1 MARKKKSGPTY
12 YTTYQV
18 SQTLGVSLPTV
29 VNWVNS
35 GLLHAHRTPGGH
47 RRIARNDLIAFARE
61 YNYPLSEDFLAEGA
75 GQKKVLIVAD
85 ERDFVGRAA
94 IESELKDGTSRW
106 TTVGLAVDWHDY
118 ERVYSEAGLVP
129 PRHEVYSEGT
139 MSVYRRSGIEWD
151 YAGYASSFTTSSL
164 LRTPLA
170 IAKVPLDLAQAGSEV
185 DLEVSVVRRPRNVLA
200 RVQSMPFFNPARKTA
215 TLDAGD
221 RHE

>member
-75 GQKKVLIVAD
+75 GQKKVLIVDD
-85 ERDFVGRAA
+85 ESDF
-94 IESELKDGTSRW
+94 SELVKDYLTIKGF
-106 TTVGLAVDWHDY
+106 Y
-118 ERVYSEAGLVP
+118 EVEIA
-129 PRHEVYSEGT
+129 E
-139 MSVYRRSGIEWD
+139 SGFT
-151 YAGYASSFTTSSL
+151 AGYTVARFRPDLILMDIMMPDMDGFEVLRMLRSSRDTRHIPIVACTAYRDPQIERRIQEEDFDNFIQKPLKLDEL
-164 LRTPLA
+164 LELVR
-170 IAKVPLDLAQAGSEV
+170 
-185 DLEVSVVRRPRNVLA
+185 VSIGPSRRPE
-200 RVQSMPFFNPARKTA
+200 
-215 TLDAGD
+215 DAS
-221 RHE
+221 